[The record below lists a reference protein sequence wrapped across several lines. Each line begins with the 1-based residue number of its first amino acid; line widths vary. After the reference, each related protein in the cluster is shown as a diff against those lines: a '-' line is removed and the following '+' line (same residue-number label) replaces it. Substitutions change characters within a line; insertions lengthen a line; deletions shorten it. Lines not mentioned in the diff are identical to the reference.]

1 MSGEL
6 FAGLDPSFA
15 GTGIVILD
23 RQGKIVEQK
32 EISTKKI
39 NGDRYDIEHR
49 LMNIGNEV
57 ESFVSKYL
65 DKIYVCYIEE
75 ISFGSA
81 GEASAQLS
89 ALNYYIRVY
98 LMTLKINY
106 YTISPGQ
113 LKKYITGN
121 GQAKKN
127 LMLKEVFKRWQVD
140 FNSDNLADAYS
151 LARYALDN
159 YNKGVFEIHKKIKE
173 KKQKRF
179 EIVK

>member
-1 MSGEL
+1 MNEL
-6 FAGLDPSFA
+6 FLGIDPSFS
-15 GTGIVILD
+15 GTGLVVLD

-32 EISTKKI
+32 EISTQKV
-39 NGDRYDIEHR
+39 NGDQHDIERR
-49 LMNIGNEV
+49 LIIIGNRV
-57 ESFVSKYL
+57 EEFIKPYL

-75 ISFGSA
+75 ISFGSS
-81 GEASAQLS
+81 GEASAQLA

-98 LMTLKINY
+98 MYNLKINF
-106 YTISPGQ
+106 YTVSPGQ

-140 FNSDNLADAYS
+140 FNSDNLADAYA
-151 LARYALDN
+151 LARFSLDN
-159 YNKGVFEIHKKIKE
+159 YNKGVFEIIKKQKE
-173 KKQKRF
+173 KKQKKF